1 MTIISCFVHKIRSN
15 TWMTLS
21 PMDGLA
27 KKPYLMLTIVITMSI
42 SQNQAGDLKVGM
54 IGSPELSDQRPDQSI
69 LVRMLLSIVQ
79 IHTHFNSNHIRQA
92 KTQQPMF
99 KHNKISGWR
108 TTNTHSTIC
117 LERKRW
123 IFRSWLMTTLLEEL
137 FIKHFLILGAII
149 DGILPFL
156 VRL

>member
-1 MTIISCFVHKIRSN
+1 
-15 TWMTLS
+15 
-21 PMDGLA
+21 MDGLA

-99 KHNKISGWR
+99 KHNKISG
-108 TTNTHSTIC
+108 
-117 LERKRW
+117 
-123 IFRSWLMTTLLEEL
+123 
-137 FIKHFLILGAII
+137 
-149 DGILPFL
+149 
-156 VRL
+156 